1 MRTEKFERLDR
12 SNRTLQTGLRAG
24 FRFCISNKPT
34 AKDGLSE
41 DSAIAIANQLRA
53 QFGVAMLALL
63 IGRDIPSLNLEKVL
77 RLALIHDLGE
87 AHVGDLTPLDN
98 VPEARKV
105 AREEKAVD
113 AILALF
119 PDSTALK
126 ADWLEYEAQETM
138 EARFVKQLDR
148 LEFALQGALYQESSD
163 LDTEALIKKVGAGLT
178 DDLVKTL
185 FAETLSP

>member
-1 MRTEKFERLDR
+1 M
-12 SNRTLQTGLRAG
+12 
-24 FRFCISNKPT
+24 
-34 AKDGLSE
+34 
-41 DSAIAIANQLRA
+41 
-53 QFGVAMLALL
+53 
-63 IGRDIPSLNLEKVL
+63 
-77 RLALIHDLGE
+77 
-87 AHVGDLTPLDN
+87 
-98 VPEARKV
+98 

-113 AILALF
+113 AILALS

-163 LDTEALIKKVGAGLT
+163 LDTEALIKRVGAGLT
-178 DDLVKTL
+178 DDLVKAL